1 MNVVWNGHLYTY
13 ESYLHFY
20 TLSSIWKKTYFLR
33 IASQVLYDG
42 KLSAAIVFMYNPVA
56 TDSQLC
62 LQSAPKGNPP
72 YFVHTPHALMLQVR
86 YAISIGESINSYII
100 ILVPIDTFFFLPST
114 KSVWRLPNKHVRHW
128 STKSPIAWKSKCSQ
142 LWRIEPLPSLSL

>member
-1 MNVVWNGHLYTY
+1 
-13 ESYLHFY
+13 
-20 TLSSIWKKTYFLR
+20 
-33 IASQVLYDG
+33 
-42 KLSAAIVFMYNPVA
+42 MYNPVA

-100 ILVPIDTFFFLPST
+100 ILVPIDTFFFFYPPQNQYDGFRTSMLGT
-114 KSVWRLPNKHVRHW
+114 EAQKVQLLENRNAPNFEESNLFH
-128 STKSPIAWKSKCSQ
+128 
-142 LWRIEPLPSLSL
+142 L